1 MVEKGRLPTPFVL
14 AAGAAGLWLTAYALW
29 LALEPWGDRGME
41 LFANSAYHVPIAFAA
56 VLSTW
61 AWLRGTGP
69 RVFWGILAL
78 SNLAW
83 LGSELTWSV
92 QELSSGDVPFPWWTD
107 LGYLCSYL
115 LLSAAVLAVF
125 RPSIR
130 KIPTVAIL
138 DGLVLAAALG
148 LAWWWAV
155 LRPLDLSL
163 DLASVVALAYPLLGL
178 GLLALLASTRLLPS
192 RRSTLTLRLVAAGVL
207 CSAVSDAIYTRAVV
221 TDSYLSGAWIELGWQ
236 AEACLFAVAGVA
248 ALVRVDR
255 RSDWLRLRRPSSR
268 ASAAVVAPGAGL
280 LAVAAVLGIT
290 RRDWLLLAVTLPL
303 AATVLARSLLLVRGA
318 WPTSGA
324 GPDGVYFA
332 DELQKRLFRASHH
345 GEGFGVALLEV
356 PGTEPAALDRAHATL
371 GDLGTLSRLEDGR
384 IAVLLPRLDDADAF
398 AAAEEL
404 RASFGGTA
412 SAGVAVWEE
421 GESGESLVERAEAL
435 LAAAVR
441 LGGNHTRGPEADLLL
456 AGSTRLDPDRHRQL
470 LELVA
475 IVDARYGVDP
485 VHSRR
490 VASLTEALAVKLEL
504 DPESIRRAALG
515 GLLHAV
521 GTLTISDAELRPGG
535 PFGLLESDA
544 VARHARRGAEI
555 VRRLD
560 GLADVAAVVDSHQER
575 CVGTGPKGQREEEI
589 PFEARIV
596 AVANA
601 LVTLTTD
608 RPGAQELSLTSAL
621 TELWRFTETRYDP
634 AVVSALFRLVRED
647 DHVLDDGARFAV
659 LV

>member
-14 AAGAAGLWLTAYALW
+14 AAGVAGLWLAVYAAWIGLQ
-29 LALEPWGDRGME
+29 PWGDRGME
-41 LFANSAYHVPIAFAA
+41 LFANTAYHVPIAVATVLAA
-56 VLSTW
+56 W
-61 AWLRGTGP
+61 ASLKGTGP
-69 RVFWGILAL
+69 RVFWAILAA

-83 LGSELTWSV
+83 LGSEVTWSV
-92 QELSSGDVPFPWWTD
+92 QELSSGEVPFPWWTD
-107 LGYLCSYL
+107 LGYLVAYGL
-115 LLSAAVLAVF
+115 LFVAVLAVF

-130 KIPTVAIL
+130 KIPTAALL
-138 DGLVLAAALG
+138 DGLMLAFALG
-148 LAWWWAV
+148 LAWWWLV
-155 LRPLDLSL
+155 LRPLELRL
-163 DLASVVALAYPLLGL
+163 DLASVVALAYPLFGL
-178 GLLALLASTRLLPS
+178 GLLAVLASTRLLPS
-192 RRSTLTLRLVAAGVL
+192 RRSTLTLRLVAAGVF
-207 CSAVSDAIYTRAVV
+207 CSAVSDAIYTRSIV

-236 AEACLFAVAGVA
+236 AEACFFSVAAAA

-255 RSDWLRLRRPSSR
+255 RSDWLRLRRPGRRSSV
-268 ASAAVVAPGAGL
+268 AVIVAGVAL
-280 LAVAAVLGIT
+280 LAVAVVVGAL
-290 RRDWLLLAVTLPL
+290 RRDWLLLALAAPL
-303 AATVLARSLLLVRGA
+303 AATVLARSVVLVRGA
-318 WPTSGA
+318 RSRSASGT
-324 GPDGVYFA
+324 DGVYFA
-332 DELQKRLFRASHH
+332 DELQKRLLQASH
-345 GEGFGVALLEV
+345 GEGLGVVLLEV
-356 PGTEPAALDRAHATL
+356 PGATPAALDRAQQSV
-371 GDLGTLSRLEDGR
+371 GELGTLSRLEDGR
-384 IAVLLPRLDDADAF
+384 IAILLPRLAAADAF
-398 AAAEEL
+398 GTAEEL
-404 RASFGGTA
+404 RATFGSTA
-412 SAGVAVWEE
+412 SAGVAVWQDD
-421 GESGESLVERAEAL
+421 ESGESLVERAETL

-456 AGSTRLDPDRHRQL
+456 GGSTRLDPDRHRQL

-490 VASLTEALAVKLEL
+490 VASLAEALAVKLEL
-504 DPESIRRAALG
+504 DHQSIRRAALG

-521 GTLTISDAELRPGG
+521 GTLTVSDAELQPGG
-535 PFGLLESDA
+535 PLGLLESDA

-555 VRRLD
+555 VRRLG

-575 CVGTGPKGQREEEI
+575 CDGSGPKGQREEEI

-647 DHVLDDGARFAV
+647 DHVLDDGATFAV